1 MGSVWTM
8 TKLKELEEQ
17 LVNLKLQKRNLI
29 LAGKKT
35 DDIDECIK
43 NIEKDIKREKET
55 SDTVE

>member
-1 MGSVWTM
+1 M

>member
-1 MGSVWTM
+1 M

-35 DDIDECIK
+35 DEVDELIK
-43 NIEKDIKREKET
+43 EVDRDIKKEKEL
-55 SDTVE
+55 SK

>member
-1 MGSVWTM
+1 M

-35 DDIDECIK
+35 DDIDEFIK
-43 NIEKDIKREKET
+43 DIEKDIKREKET
-55 SDTVE
+55 SDAVE